1 MDDFQDQ
8 MFDVFVFE
16 TNTFLSQLE
25 QILLNSEKD
34 EVFFLSSVDEVF
46 RIMHTIKSSA
56 AMMGFEN
63 MSGLC
68 HSMEDLFHCLKHEKV
83 QTLDTKK
90 LAQLLFECVDYLK
103 DVINKGTDPEASIL
117 NENVSAFLK
126 QLREQAVDQGGM
138 CVENGRVESG
148 KQAAPALNF
157 FERRKDSSRGGEGLT
172 GVKLNVLDEMVDL
185 SGELVIASMSSLH
198 RVREADIG
206 NTLASLKHLHSLVLE
221 MQALTLSTRMVS
233 LKDTFYS
240 LKRSLHDLSEKLGKE
255 VYFSMSGE
263 DEQIDRDI
271 VSNISA
277 PLLHLLKNAI
287 DHGIEPA
294 KERLAAGK
302 SPIGSI
308 HLSAEIIGKTAA
320 ISIEDDGR
328 GIDKDAVL
336 HTALDRCIISQA
348 QADGMSDSEIIN
360 LILLPGFSTR
370 SEVSEISGRGVGMD
384 VVNDNIHG
392 MNGRIAIETEFGA
405 GTRIILKVPLTLA
418 TLDAIIVS
426 YDNEFYT
433 VPLSLVTETVRPR
446 SENIQVLN
454 GADTLMFRQE
464 CYPILSPYRFGNRPA
479 ADYENGNILIMESP
493 EGMIALFV
501 DEVVDHQSIVVKPV
515 PPTLKGMTGIIGCTI
530 LGDGRVS
537 LIIENEMHPVNS
549 ATEMVSD

>member
-16 TNTFLSQLE
+16 TNTFLCQLE

-68 HSMEDLFHCLKHEKV
+68 HSMEDLFHCLRDEKV
-83 QTLDTKK
+83 HTLDTKK

-103 DVINKGTDPEASIL
+103 DVITKGTDPEASIL

-148 KQAAPALNF
+148 KQTAPALNF
-157 FERRKDSSRGGEGLT
+157 FERRKDSSRSGEGLT
-172 GVKLNVLDEMVDL
+172 GVKLSVLDEMVDL
-185 SGELVIASMSSLH
+185 SGELVIASMRSLH
-198 RVREADIG
+198 WAREADTS
-206 NTLASLKHLHSLVLE
+206 NAVDALEQLHRLVLE

-255 VYFSMSGE
+255 VNFSMSGE
-263 DEQIDRDI
+263 NELIDKDI

-287 DHGIEPA
+287 DHGIESD

-302 SPIGSI
+302 PPIGSI
-308 HLSAEIIGKTAA
+308 HLSAEIVGKMAA

-336 HTALDRCIISQA
+336 QTALDRGIISQT
-348 QADGMSDSEIIN
+348 QASGMGDAEIIN

-370 SEVSEISGRGVGMD
+370 AQVSEISGRGVGMD
-384 VVNDNIHG
+384 VVNDSIHR
-392 MNGRIAIETEFGA
+392 MNGRIAIETEPGA
-405 GTRIILKVPLTLA
+405 GTKIILKVPLTLA
-418 TLDAIIVS
+418 TLDALIVS
-426 YDNEFYT
+426 CDNEIYS

-446 SENIQVLN
+446 AEDIQVLN

-493 EGMIALFV
+493 EGMVALFV
-501 DEVVDHQSIVVKPV
+501 DEVMDQQSIVVKPV
-515 PPTLKGMTGIIGCTI
+515 PPSLEGTTGIIGCTI

-537 LIIENEMHPVNS
+537 LIIDNEIRLP
-549 ATEMVSD
+549 

>member
-103 DVINKGTDPEASIL
+103 DVITKGTDPEASIL

-198 RVREADIG
+198 RAREADIS
-206 NTLASLKHLHSLVLE
+206 NTLASLEHLHSLVLE

-302 SPIGSI
+302 SPVGSI

-348 QADGMSDSEIIN
+348 QADSMSDSEIIN

-418 TLDAIIVS
+418 TLDALIVS